1 MNLILIKLEIEM
13 QNLNIIQGNHS
24 LCIQGADL
32 GYDQIIFCVE
42 DWVSVILGTYK

>member
-24 LCIQGADL
+24 LCIQDADL
-32 GYDQIIFCVE
+32 GFDQIIFCVG
-42 DWVSVILGTYK
+42 DPVSVILGTYK